1 MENDSILTTTE
12 NDSTTPLLLPIGAV
26 AFAPFLLLELVA
38 AIVSNAIL
46 LALVIL
52 ACVKKLN
59 NNINIYLFSLAIGG
73 LIGAFNIFCVLI
85 LVIARQWILDF
96 AVCNINYYFVNI
108 YNIFFILIYLIISR
122 DKLKGVKDP
131 LYGRPTNKR
140 AYITSALTWVAANG
154 ASAIIYLAWILAVVQ
169 SPLVEFGNFV
179 CFGLTSVRIN
189 DRGRF
194 IRVTVYVISFWVVS
208 SIIIVITFSN
218 FVRILLELRDLK
230 NHRQT
235 IAKQASQTSITVGI
249 NRRDKPLYRTGEVRT
264 TKSLILVYFIQ
275 FSCIFVSFLMYYI
288 QTILN
293 FTLPPESEDV
303 ADFQIFF
310 VITLIINFFPS
321 TNPIFLILSNKRLR
335 TRVKDLFKCTLSP
348 EVEASPVHSP
358 MVSPEVKKT
367 KGTRSLLYLKMN
379 KKIVP
384 LIEDGKAAV

>member
-12 NDSTTPLLLPIGAV
+12 NDSTTPLLLPISAV

-59 NNINIYLFSLAIGG
+59 NNINIYLFSMAIGG
-73 LIGAFNIFCVLI
+73 LIGAFNIFCVLTV
-85 LVIARQWILDF
+85 VIARRWILDF
-96 AVCNINYYFVNI
+96 AVCNINYYLVYT
-108 YNIFFILIYLIISR
+108 YNVFFILIYLLISR

-140 AYITSALTWVAANG
+140 AYITSALIWVAANG
-154 ASAIIYLAWILAVVQ
+154 ASAIIYLAWIWTIVQ
-169 SPLVEFGNFV
+169 SPLVKFGNFV

-189 DRGRF
+189 DRDRI
-194 IRVTVYVISFWVVS
+194 IRVTVYVISFWVIS

-218 FVRILLELRDLK
+218 FVRILLELRELK
-230 NHRQT
+230 NHRRI

-249 NRRDKPLYRTGEVRT
+249 NRRDKPLYHTGEVRT
-264 TKSLILVYFIQ
+264 AKSLILVYFIQ
-275 FSCIFVSFLMYYI
+275 FSCIFISFLMYYI

-293 FTLPPESEDV
+293 FTLPPEREDG
-303 ADFQIFF
+303 ADYQFF
-310 VITLIINFFPS
+310 FLITLIINFFPS
-321 TNPIFLILSNKRLR
+321 TNPVFLILSNKRLR

-358 MVSPEVKKT
+358 MVSPEPKKT
-367 KGTRSLLYLKMN
+367 HSLLYLKTN

-384 LIEDGKAAV
+384 LIEDGKAAA